1 MGKVRI
7 ADVAREAHVSLGTV
21 SNALNHP
28 ERVRP
33 ETRKLIEETIERL
46 GYLPNQNARLLAG
59 GSNAVVGLVLPS
71 LSHGCSL
78 QIAGGARNEALRHG
92 FDLLIVDTEGNE
104 ELERRYIRY
113 FASMQAVGVLVHPV
127 AGVVGQA
134 VRKMS
139 VPVVYLGAVDVPAQ
153 ALSVSADYAAQ
164 GRLVTEHVIGRG
176 ARKIAILGRIDAPK
190 YAQRLAG
197 MRSAAAEH
205 PEVTLEVL
213 DRGRCE
219 GSGDGSRL
227 GRQLAERPEDTRP
240 DAVVCLSD
248 ALAAGAI
255 AGIRAAGRAVP
266 DDIMVAGCDGNPLAW
281 GSPVP
286 LTTCSP
292 AGYELGRKGVQF
304 LAEDYEAA
312 QQSDGA
318 QSAHRGA
325 DHAAVRK
332 QSARTREI
340 LKPFLL
346 ERASTIG
353 YQHGREDAANGS
365 ASDSVADIREYDMGV
380 YL

>member
-1 MGKVRI
+1 MSKVRI

-33 ETRKLIEETIERL
+33 ETRRLIEETIERL
-46 GYLPNQNARLLAG
+46 GYLPNQSARLLAG

-71 LSHGCSL
+71 FSHGCSL

-92 FDLLIVDTEGNE
+92 FDLLIVDTEGSE

-134 VRKMS
+134 MQDMPL
-139 VPVVYLGAVDVPAQ
+139 PVVYLGAVDVPAK

-164 GRLVTEHVIGRG
+164 GRLVAEHVIAHG
-176 ARKIAILGRIDAPK
+176 AHRIALLGRIDAPK

-197 MRSAAAEH
+197 MRGVITEY
-205 PEVTLEVL
+205 PEVALEIL

-219 GSGDGSRL
+219 GSSDGARL
-227 GRQLAERPEDTRP
+227 GRQLAARSEAERP
-240 DAVVCLSD
+240 DAVICLSD

-255 AGIRAAGRAVP
+255 AGMRSAGCAVP

-281 GSPVP
+281 GSPVA

-292 AGYELGRKGVQF
+292 VGYELGRKGVQ
-304 LAEDYEAA
+304 LLVEDLEAA
-312 QQSDGA
+312 QVPESPR
-318 QSAHRGA
+318 SAHRGA

-332 QSARTREI
+332 QFARTREI

-353 YQHGREDAANGS
+353 EQRPHAAG
-365 ASDSVADIREYDMGV
+365 ASGADGALDIREYDMGA

>member
-7 ADVAREAHVSLGTV
+7 ADVAREARVSLGTV

-113 FASMQAVGVLVHPV
+113 FASMQAIGVLVHPV

-134 VRKMS
+134 PCDASASIVH
-139 VPVVYLGAVDVPAQ
+139 LGAVDVPAK

-164 GRLVTEHVIGRG
+164 GRLVTEHVIERG
-176 ARKIAILGRIDAPK
+176 AHHIALLGCIDAPK

-197 MRSAAAEH
+197 MRGAASAY
-205 PEVTLEVL
+205 PEVTLEIL

-219 GSGDGSRL
+219 GSSDGARL
-227 GRQLAERPEDTRP
+227 GKQLAERPKAERP
-240 DAVVCLSD
+240 DAVICLSD

-255 AGIRAAGRAVP
+255 AGIRAAGCTVP

-281 GSPVP
+281 GSPIA

-292 AGYELGRKGVQF
+292 AGYELGRKGVQL
-304 LAEDYEAA
+304 LAEEYEAM
-312 QQSDGA
+312 QQPESSRST
-318 QSAHRGA
+318 QRGA

-346 ERASTIG
+346 ERASTMG
-353 YQHGREDAANGS
+353 SQRLSGDADDSGRDGA
-365 ASDSVADIREYDMGV
+365 ADIREYDMGV